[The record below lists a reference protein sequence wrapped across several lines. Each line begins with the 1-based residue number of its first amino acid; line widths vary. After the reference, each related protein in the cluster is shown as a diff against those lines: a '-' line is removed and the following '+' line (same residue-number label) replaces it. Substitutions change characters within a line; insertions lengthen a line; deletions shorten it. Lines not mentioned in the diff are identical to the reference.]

1 MLTMQLIVHI
11 RTSATV
17 RMSSD
22 DREPQP
28 IKLMKAFL
36 CKLPPV
42 FCLRRCFPL
51 FPSGEEDRKRVLQ
64 RSPLLHV
71 MGESALWLYHGRW
84 TESVLPCE
92 ETTDRRYQTRVMSY
106 PRGNQFLTADCLH
119 LPLLESREL
128 VVIFSLCDNRNVSAT
143 LVFSKRVEDF

>member
-1 MLTMQLIVHI
+1 MLTLQLIVHI

-28 IKLMKAFL
+28 MKLKVFL
-36 CKLPPV
+36 CKLPLV

-51 FPSGEEDRKRVLQ
+51 CPSGEEDRKRVLQ

-71 MGESALWLYHGRW
+71 MGESAL
-84 TESVLPCE
+84 
-92 ETTDRRYQTRVMSY
+92 
-106 PRGNQFLTADCLH
+106 
-119 LPLLESREL
+119 
-128 VVIFSLCDNRNVSAT
+128 
-143 LVFSKRVEDF
+143 